1 MGCGESALTRYGL
14 RVCGNSPRGLRW
26 TALQLGFQRDSAEPL
41 VLVDRSGVRLRLD
54 VRDERT
60 SADPHIRAKWA
71 GVRAPSIANGSK
83 EMPGG
88 FAMLWSGFA
97 LDTSTGRV
105 EGRALAEAA
114 RQPKQEKYEHQEARW
129 RPSCVTPARVSP
141 GPAAQS
147 QHDQQDEDDQHQRS
161 TFFSYRNDFMM
172 PLDKMMASL
181 RPSNRRSWCATR
193 GF

>member
-83 EMPGG
+83 EMPG
-88 FAMLWSGFA
+88 
-97 LDTSTGRV
+97 RV
-105 EGRALAEAA
+105 RDAA
-114 RQPKQEKYEHQEARW
+114 VP
-129 RPSCVTPARVSP
+129 VS
-141 GPAAQS
+141 
-147 QHDQQDEDDQHQRS
+147 R
-161 TFFSYRNDFMM
+161 
-172 PLDKMMASL
+172 
-181 RPSNRRSWCATR
+181 
-193 GF
+193 